1 MSSLK
6 QLQDLIQEKYKIDPA
21 TLDPDASM
29 LDQGVDSLALAEFL
43 FDIEDHFG
51 ITFPDVR
58 TDVNSL
64 AGLARII
71 DEIKATETS

>member
-29 LDQGVDSLALAEFL
+29 LDQGVDSLALAEL
-43 FDIEDHFG
+43 AK
-51 ITFPDVR
+51 TPMYVVR
-58 TDVNSL
+58 TNPLTAPRQTGVPVQQRFGR
-64 AGLARII
+64 A
-71 DEIKATETS
+71 

>member
-6 QLQDLIQEKYKIDPA
+6 QLQHLIQEKYKIDPA

-29 LDQGVDSLALAEFL
+29 LDQGIDSLALAEFL

-51 ITFPDVR
+51 IR
-58 TDVNSL
+58 
-64 AGLARII
+64 
-71 DEIKATETS
+71 

>member
-21 TLDPDASM
+21 TLDPNASM
-29 LDQGVDSLALAEFL
+29 LEQGVDSLAMAEFL

-51 ITFPDVR
+51 IEFPDAR
-58 TDVNSL
+58 ADINSL
-64 AGLARII
+64 AGLAQVI
-71 DEIKATETS
+71 DEIKASKAA

>member
-6 QLQDLIQEKYKIDPA
+6 QLQDLIQEKYQIDPA

-29 LDQGVDSLALAEFL
+29 LDQGIDSLALAEFL

-51 ITFPDVR
+51 IEFPDAR

-64 AGLARII
+64 ASLARVI
-71 DEIKATETS
+71 DEVKAAQVG